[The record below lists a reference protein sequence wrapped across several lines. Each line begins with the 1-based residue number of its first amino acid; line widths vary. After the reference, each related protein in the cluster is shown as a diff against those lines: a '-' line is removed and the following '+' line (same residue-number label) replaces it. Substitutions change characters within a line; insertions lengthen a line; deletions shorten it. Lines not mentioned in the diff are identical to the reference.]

1 MRIVRTVAGGAVA
14 GAIATAAMD
23 LLWYRRYRRDGGDSD
38 PATWEFSTSVTG
50 YDDDDVPAP
59 AQVGQR
65 VARAVGVDL
74 DDSTVAAA
82 NSVVHW
88 ATGVGWGQFAGLA
101 ATIVPA
107 PALGVGIATGATA
120 WGTSYAVLGAAG
132 IYQPITSYDLKTL
145 WKDLSVH
152 LVFGSVLGAVLTVGR
167 AIRR

>member
-23 LLWYRRYRRDGGDSD
+23 LLWYRRYRRDGGDND
-38 PATWEFSTSVTG
+38 LATWEFSTSVTG

-101 ATIVPA
+101 AAIVPA
-107 PALGVGIATGATA
+107 PALGVGIASRNV
-120 WGTSYAVLGAAG
+120 WAA
-132 IYQPITSYDLKTL
+132 
-145 WKDLSVH
+145 
-152 LVFGSVLGAVLTVGR
+152 
-167 AIRR
+167 